1 MDKEVLEAFEQIVSR
16 RVRIDGDCNPAYFT
30 LEELQP
36 SNVAKVRAHLSD
48 PAFVRVPV
56 DTVHKINELVSAG
69 RKIGYPMIT
78 KTALKD
84 VETLQRCLQSLPL
97 VFCFNHDSPT
107 ITIDTACPL
116 CSAILTASQ
125 GEG

>member
-56 DTVHKINELVSAG
+56 EPVAFVSERAFRLGVCGTVGWAATPDGVFT
-69 RKIGYPMIT
+69 R
-78 KTALKD
+78 
-84 VETLQRCLQSLPL
+84 PL
-97 VFCFNHDSPT
+97 F
-107 ITIDTACPL
+107 A
-116 CSAILTASQ
+116 ASQ
-125 GEG
+125 GDSNE